1 MPDPAPG
8 GTVVRPA
15 ASKVLPWVGRV
26 LAVPPV
32 GLLLFSAYMKLSK
45 NPQAVDGFKQAGY
58 GEGVVTTIGVV
69 EVACTLLYLIPRTS
83 MLGAILLAGYLGGA
97 VNHHVRAGEGW
108 YAAAGV
114 GVVLWLS
121 LLLREPRLRVL
132 LPWRRP

>member
-8 GTVVRPA
+8 ATPVRPA
-15 ASKVLPWVGRV
+15 SSKVIVWIGRV

-45 NPQAVDGFKQAGY
+45 NPQAVDGFKQTGY
-58 GEGVVTTIGVV
+58 ADGVVTTIGYV
-69 EVACTLLYLIPRTS
+69 EAACTVLYLIPRTS
-83 MLGAILLAGYLGGA
+83 ALGAILLAAYLGGA
-97 VNHHVRAGEGW
+97 VNHHVRAGEAW

-121 LLLREPRLRVL
+121 LLLRESRLRTL
-132 LPWRRP
+132 LPFRRP